1 MDVASL
7 PVPAVAGMAQVRQGP
22 GFPLPGEDG
31 AGVRGQEQRLD
42 GFGGVHGAAA
52 AQGDQAVAAL
62 GQVHGASRGAVLKV
76 RVGMEAGEHR
86 VGMLPQRLGQGRP
99 QAVGA
104 DGQRFAHPQFFQHC
118 RDLCQGTHAAGKL
131 LYHAF
136 RNSFT

>member
-7 PVPAVAGMAQVRQGP
+7 PVPAVAGMARCARGRASHCPVRTAPAVG
-22 GFPLPGEDG
+22 
-31 AGVRGQEQRLD
+31 GQEQSLD
-42 GFGGVHGAAA
+42 GLGSVHGAAA
-52 AQGDQAVAAL
+52 AQGNQAVAAL

-86 VGMLPQRLGQGRP
+86 VGMLPQRLGQGRA